1 MTSAVQKQT
10 LKQVHF
16 YIEHLKEVQKSR
28 PKAIMNVY
36 YKRLISKKYTEGTK
50 RELLRRMKIQALLT
64 NFCEELL

>member
-1 MTSAVQKQT
+1 MTSTVKRQV
-10 LKQVHF
+10 LKKVHF
-16 YIEHLKEVQKSR
+16 YIEHLKEVQKNR
-28 PKAIMNVY
+28 PKAIMDVY